1 EKFWAKL
8 KRKLRDILPLF
19 SSLGDALYHAF
30 FVPFL
35 TGTAIVI
42 LSEKSMLFFVKMG
55 IFPPNIVG
63 WDTSVECD
71 SYVTFDRGTP
81 FIVILFDKSTPL
93 NDA

>member
-35 TGTAIVI
+35 TGAAIHP
-42 LSEKSMLFFVKMG
+42 LPTPSSMLFSSKMT
-55 IFPPNIVG
+55 IYVAVDDFFSRKSR
-63 WDTSVECD
+63 SV
-71 SYVTFDRGTP
+71 
-81 FIVILFDKSTPL
+81 
-93 NDA
+93 A